1 VNSITLATGFVADV
15 KSRDFPEANMTEPA
29 STIYLSDTSDRA
41 LFDRIADE
49 LRQALDGTWVVQASG
64 LDQRYWDLEAE
75 GQVITLHLEH
85 YLGIMLLVDD
95 ADPDWVAS
103 ARFQALVQQ
112 LQAVELPA
120 VAPLIAPSPTSQV
133 PVKKRFWHWR

>member
-1 VNSITLATGFVADV
+1 
-15 KSRDFPEANMTEPA
+15 MTKPA
-29 STIYLSDTSDRA
+29 PTIYLSDTSDRA

-103 ARFQALVQQ
+103 ERFQALVQR
-112 LQAVELPA
+112 LQVGELPA
-120 VAPLIAPSPTSQV
+120 MVPLDAPSPASQV
-133 PVKKRFWHWR
+133 PVKERFWHWR

>member
-1 VNSITLATGFVADV
+1 
-15 KSRDFPEANMTEPA
+15 MTEPA
-29 STIYLSDTSDRA
+29 PTIYLSDTSDRA
-41 LFDRIADE
+41 LFDRIANE

-64 LDQRYWDLEAE
+64 LDQRYWDLKAE
-75 GQVITLHLEH
+75 GQVVTLHLEH

-103 ARFQALVQQ
+103 ARFQALVQR

-120 VAPLIAPSPTSQV
+120 MAPLNTPSPASPA